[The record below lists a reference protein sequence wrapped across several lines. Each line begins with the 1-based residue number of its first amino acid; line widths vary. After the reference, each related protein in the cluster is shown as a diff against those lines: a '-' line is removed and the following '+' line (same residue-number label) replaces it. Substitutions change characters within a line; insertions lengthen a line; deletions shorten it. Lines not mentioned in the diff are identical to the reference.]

1 MRKPVTTLY
10 EGAPRPKTNRQFTMF
25 ALAAAVLLSVVV
37 GFSTV
42 APAQVTQPP
51 EPAVATPNFWDQQQ
65 RIGRPVLP
73 ALARVRFLTS
83 LDYPPFNFLDRRG
96 RLTGFNVELARAI
109 CDELDI
115 IEICQIEARPFA
127 DLAHALEA
135 GEAEAVIAGLA
146 ISPETRARFGFTDPY
161 LRFPARFVGLRDGDF
176 GEALETGLVG
186 VPVAVV
192 TGSAHEAML
201 RAFFP
206 EATIVPA
213 ENREAMLAAMRGG
226 AARVGFGDGIS
237 LSFWLASATAENC
250 CRFVGGPFLSD
261 VFLGEGLA
269 IAVAPQQA
277 GLAEAFDYA
286 LSRIVADRRFSE
298 LLLRYFPISA
308 F

>member
-1 MRKPVTTLY
+1 MNKFVDTLY
-10 EGAPRPKTNRQFTMF
+10 EGVLKPHTNHWFTMF
-25 ALAAAVLLSVVV
+25 GCFGAVLLSLVVALTAPA
-37 GFSTV
+37 SAQV
-42 APAQVTQPP
+42 APAPQ
-51 EPAVATPNFWDQQQ
+51 AGVATPNFWDQQQ
-65 RIGRPVLP
+65 RIGRPPLP
-73 ALARVRFLTS
+73 TLSRVRFLTS

-115 IEICQIEARPFA
+115 LEICQIEARPFA
-127 DLAHALEA
+127 DLAGALEA

-146 ISPETRARFGFTDPY
+146 ISAESRQRFAFTDPY
-161 LRFPARFVGLRDGDF
+161 LRFPARFVALRDGDV
-176 GEALETGLVG
+176 EAALESGLAG

-206 EATIVPA
+206 EATIVPS
-213 ENREAMLAAMRGG
+213 ENREAMLAAIRGG
-226 AARVGFGDGIS
+226 AARAAFGDGIS
-237 LSFWLASATAENC
+237 LSFWLASAPAENC

-277 GLAEAFDYA
+277 ALADAFDFA
-286 LSRIVADRRFSE
+286 LSRLVAERRFSE